1 MSVVDIVISIL
12 PCVIFFESERVVV
25 ITKSQ
30 KSPLCNH
37 IHDK

>member
-12 PCVIFFESERVVV
+12 PCVSCFESERVVV
-25 ITKSQ
+25 ITKS
-30 KSPLCNH
+30 PLCNH

>member
-1 MSVVDIVISIL
+1 MGAVHIVVPIL
-12 PCVIFFESERVVV
+12 PCVGCFQSDRVVV
-25 ITKSQ
+25 ITKAQ